1 VQLARRR
8 VAAGRASAVLVH
20 AGNANACTG
29 AEGLRTALDATA
41 LAARLLDVAPAD
53 VVPCATGRIGVQ
65 VPREQLLA
73 GVRAAA
79 VALAPAG
86 FSHAAEAITTT
97 DAFPKTALRELVLGG
112 RRVTVA
118 ALGKGAGMIAPDMA
132 TLLVFVVTDAAAPA
146 RVLRATLGEAVD
158 ATLNAITVDGDMST
172 NDTVLLL
179 AGGAAA
185 NVPIAAGSRQHAAFT
200 RAVTEVLDDIAR
212 LVVLDGEGGTRMVE
226 VLVRGARSGGDA
238 RRVARAVAEST
249 LCKAAFHGGD
259 PNWGRFVCA
268 AGTAGAAL
276 DPDRVD
282 VTIGDVT
289 VARRGRPVP
298 GALGRAA
305 ARMRRTSFRLGLA
318 RPRWFAELGRG
329 LGVGLAGVGVAL
341 LVCMLAG
348 GVVPE
353 LRFAAAKTLRKA
365 LLGCAAAI
373 AIGTGEELLFRG
385 VLLHRMAR
393 DVGRVAAVILTA
405 LVYAAVHAVRTRPAC
420 CSPGLVS
427 EMVPTATDAQDRWLD
442 A

>member
-1 VQLARRR
+1 MKLQRRAHRVLVPGFRFSGVRAGLKQRGRDVALIVADRPASVAGVFTTNRAPAAPVQLARRR

-29 AEGLRTALDATA
+29 AEGRRTAADATA
-41 LAARLLDVAPAD
+41 LAARLLGLAPAE

-65 VPREQLLA
+65 VPRQRLLA

-86 FSHAAEAITTT
+86 FPHAAEAITTT
-97 DAFPKTALRELVLGG
+97 DAFPKTARRALVLGG
-112 RRVTVA
+112 S
-118 ALGKGAGMIAPDMA
+118 AGMIAPDLA

-179 AGGAAA
+179 ASGAAA
-185 NVPIAAGSRQHAAFT
+185 NTPIAVGSRQHAALT
-200 RAVTEVLDDIAR
+200 RAVTAVLDEIAR
-212 LVVLDGEGGTRMVE
+212 LVVLDGEGGTRVVE
-226 VLVRGARSGGDA
+226 VLVRGARSGGEA

-276 DPDRVD
+276 DADRVD
-282 VTIGDVT
+282 VTIGDVR

-305 ARMRRTSFRLGLA
+305 VRMRRTSFRLELDLHLGAGTA
-318 RPRWFAELGRG
+318 R
-329 LGVGLAGVGVAL
+329 
-341 LVCMLAG
+341 MLASDLSPAY
-348 GVVPE
+348 V
-353 LRFAAAKTLRKA
+353 RFNAEYT
-365 LLGCAAAI
+365 
-373 AIGTGEELLFRG
+373 T
-385 VLLHRMAR
+385 
-393 DVGRVAAVILTA
+393 
-405 LVYAAVHAVRTRPAC
+405 
-420 CSPGLVS
+420 
-427 EMVPTATDAQDRWLD
+427 
-442 A
+442 

>member
-1 VQLARRR
+1 MKLQRRAHRVLVPGFRFSGVRAGLKQRGRDVALIVADRPASVAGVFTTNRAPAAPVQLARRR

-29 AEGLRTALDATA
+29 AEGRRTAADATA
-41 LAARLLDVAPAD
+41 LAARLLGLAPAE

-65 VPREQLLA
+65 VPRQRLLA

-86 FSHAAEAITTT
+86 FPHAAEAITTT
-97 DAFPKTALRELVLGG
+97 DAFPKTACRALVLGG

-118 ALGKGAGMIAPDMA
+118 ALGKGAGMIAPDLA

-179 AGGAAA
+179 ASGAAA
-185 NVPIAAGSRQHAAFT
+185 NTPIAVGSRQHAALT
-200 RAVTEVLDDIAR
+200 RAVTAVLDEIAR
-212 LVVLDGEGGTRMVE
+212 LVVLDGEGGTRVVE
-226 VLVRGARSGGDA
+226 VLVRGARSGGEA

-276 DPDRVD
+276 DADRVD
-282 VTIGDVT
+282 VTIGDVR

-305 ARMRRTSFRLGLA
+305 VRMRRTSFRLELDLHLGAGTA
-318 RPRWFAELGRG
+318 R
-329 LGVGLAGVGVAL
+329 
-341 LVCMLAG
+341 MLASDLSPAY
-348 GVVPE
+348 V
-353 LRFAAAKTLRKA
+353 RFNAEYT
-365 LLGCAAAI
+365 
-373 AIGTGEELLFRG
+373 T
-385 VLLHRMAR
+385 
-393 DVGRVAAVILTA
+393 
-405 LVYAAVHAVRTRPAC
+405 
-420 CSPGLVS
+420 
-427 EMVPTATDAQDRWLD
+427 
-442 A
+442 